1 MGKLIGISTGLKNVD
16 MAPGNIPCVVL
27 NTDFVNAC
35 NNYGNT
41 AVIFGPHEN
50 SESIDVSKFD
60 AIIISGGGDINPNFY
75 GEEKLEKTIR
85 VSDHRDKTELAML
98 KSAEENNVKTLAI
111 CRGHQLLNVYKGGTL
126 YQDLQDN
133 GFTQID
139 HDKPFDDARS
149 HIHNVKIEDNSKLH
163 KIIQQI
169 EIQVNSIHHQAI
181 NKLGQDLKVVAKS
194 SDSVI
199 EGVEATNGWD
209 AVGVQWHPENML
221 EDPVSIKLFEW
232 LNS

>member
-1 MGKLIGISTGLKNVD
+1 MNKLIGISTGLKNVD
-16 MAPGNIPCVVL
+16 MAPGNIPCVVI
-27 NTDFVNAC
+27 NTDFVRAC
-35 NNYGNT
+35 NRYGNV

-199 EGVEATNGWD
+199 EGVEVTNGWD

>member
-1 MGKLIGISTGLKNVD
+1 MSKLIGISTGLKNVD
-16 MAPGNIPCVVL
+16 MAPGNIPCVVINDDL
-27 NTDFVNAC
+27 VKAC

-50 SESIDVSKFD
+50 SETIDVSKFD
-60 AIIISGGGDINPNFY
+60 AIVISGGGDINQNIY

-85 VSDHRDKTELAML
+85 ISDQRDSTELTML
-98 KSAEENNVKTLAI
+98 KSAEKHNVKTLAI

-126 YQDLQDN
+126 YQDLEDS
-133 GFTQID
+133 GFTKIK
-139 HDKPFDDARS
+139 HDRPFDDARS
-149 HIHNVKIEDNSKLH
+149 HVHDVNVESNSKLY
-163 KIIQQI
+163 KIIQEN

-181 NKLGQDLKVVAKS
+181 NKLGQDLEITAKS
-194 SDSVI
+194 PDGVI
-199 EGVEATNGWD
+199 EGIEVTNGWD

-221 EDPVSIKLFEW
+221 EDKISIKLFEW